1 LAVQIFTSFDAN
13 GDGDIDH
20 DEFKDGLAHLGAK
33 LSMSQLED
41 LITMLDH
48 VRSPALT
55 LAPH

>member
-1 LAVQIFTSFDAN
+1 MQIFTSFDAN